1 MEQVSVGYVYFDMN
15 RAKQN
20 EVVNPK
26 NSYLGIVYKII
37 CSHINI
43 YTLLGLSLPICI
55 SWYSPNFGID
65 HLYPIVSL

>member
-55 SWYSPNFGID
+55 S
-65 HLYPIVSL
+65 